1 VDEPYVLAKC
11 VLNTLKSYVTS
22 FIEPFRWLRTLL
34 FAPVATDLGHYDVD
48 LSTITSGDRRREARL
63 RGAALCLA
71 DRLVGEQS
79 LRHVTWV

>member
-1 VDEPYVLAKC
+1 
-11 VLNTLKSYVTS
+11 
-22 FIEPFRWLRTLL
+22 LRTLL
-34 FAPVATDLGHYDVD
+34 FAPVATDLGHYDFD